1 MPSPLFRL
9 VSLNLKKNLNE
20 NHLKE
25 ESGKLDKHSVLL
37 NFKKK
42 LSIRVLKKFK
52 ATYMYNIRVYFVS
65 QKYRARKNFNLRG
78 EKIWTAA

>member
-37 NFKKK
+37 NFKKNK
-42 LSIRVLKKFK
+42 YPSF
-52 ATYMYNIRVYFVS
+52 
-65 QKYRARKNFNLRG
+65 QKV
-78 EKIWTAA
+78 